1 MWYSASRVD
10 SLLIHHRLQGCACN
24 APRHSKLISP
34 HLPPLFR
41 RRAHYT
47 VPAAQ
52 YNRHETGTHEQA
64 LGLIPPSLCD
74 CTGINST
81 LACCACHRPRG
92 LNGSRCQQQRTY
104 GDGDGDERGNNKHR
118 DTANHPHSLC
128 EQYLV
133 WIHFATQG
141 FGFPVLGLAVQA
153 AAFAPQGRAGGLA
166 GFLFHRHAFYQLGQP
181 G

>member
-104 GDGDGDERGNNKHR
+104 GDGDGDGESGRGAPRGCTSTGRIGVNPGSSCSGGNAVTTPKTCHVR
-118 DTANHPHSLC
+118 RRPSAPAAPATGGTALRPS
-128 EQYLV
+128 
-133 WIHFATQG
+133 
-141 FGFPVLGLAVQA
+141 
-153 AAFAPQGRAGGLA
+153 R
-166 GFLFHRHAFYQLGQP
+166 
-181 G
+181 